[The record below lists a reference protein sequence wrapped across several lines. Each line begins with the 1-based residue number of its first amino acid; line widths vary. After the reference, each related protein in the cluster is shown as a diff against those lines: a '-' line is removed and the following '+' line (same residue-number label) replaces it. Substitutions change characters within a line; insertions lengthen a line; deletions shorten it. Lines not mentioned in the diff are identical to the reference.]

1 MTILPTPR
9 GFFSLWWGWG
19 GGDGMATLNGLEEQG
34 VPREDVRPSFRSK
47 TARHW
52 LLAEAGVPSKDIC
65 HRGLRRRGCEMP
77 PALRAF
83 RLSFSAGCFHQET
96 LFTHSDFMYSKSATA
111 NGTSDLVIDW
121 IKTGLWRLCHLNL
134 LNYIIGRRLWISYTQ
149 EPRFV
154 SAVSTLFFSFYC
166 YRRAKIYRRLSEHLI
181 MMNERTRG
189 EERMTRRSRE
199 TENKE
204 MERRMKRDRERE
216 RRSAGDARRGL
227 AHPAE
232 KLLPSFW

>member
-1 MTILPTPR
+1 
-9 GFFSLWWGWG
+9 
-19 GGDGMATLNGLEEQG
+19 
-34 VPREDVRPSFRSK
+34 
-47 TARHW
+47 
-52 LLAEAGVPSKDIC
+52 
-65 HRGLRRRGCEMP
+65 MP

-111 NGTSDLVIDW
+111 NGTCDPVIDW

-149 EPRFV
+149 EPWFV
-154 SAVSTLFFSFYC
+154 SAVSIFFFFHFSATEGQKYTDVS
-166 YRRAKIYRRLSEHLI
+166 ANISSWWMKEH
-181 MMNERTRG
+181 G
-189 EERMTRRSRE
+189 
-199 TENKE
+199 
-204 MERRMKRDRERE
+204 ERRGWLGGAERRRTKKRSDGWRGTESRERE